1 MITMEQ
7 LYGRVKRL
15 CARGVQQSRIQIIL
29 TKETMESLLGQEIK
43 FMDIKGEDR
52 YIDVKDIKFGGFRVY
67 LGIQDKIQV
76 VEHEEWL

>member
-1 MITMEQ
+1 MISMEQ

-43 FMDIKGEDR
+43 FMNIDKDSY